1 MHTMGCGAFYLI
13 KKHGGSLPVLYIVGH
28 SSSVANPPPVQN
40 APLNLQTMFTVR
52 APFSMNFYC
61 PDRTVLKLNTG
72 MVVSGA
78 NSLPPVV
85 DCYSPGSRIRDH
97 FIYPANFLQAG
108 GLHATVEAS
117 CRMLEQAVDYN
128 DSATQG
134 DALMVKHEKVR
145 LSDILT
151 ALSVRGLVYNTV
163 NCMFCR
169 S

>member
-1 MHTMGCGAFYLI
+1 
-13 KKHGGSLPVLYIVGH
+13 
-28 SSSVANPPPVQN
+28 
-40 APLNLQTMFTVR
+40 
-52 APFSMNFYC
+52 
-61 PDRTVLKLNTG
+61 
-72 MVVSGA
+72 MVVSGVH
-78 NSLPPVV
+78 SLTPGV
-85 DCYSPGSRIRDH
+85 DCYLPGSRIRDQ

-163 NCMFCR
+163 NCLFCR